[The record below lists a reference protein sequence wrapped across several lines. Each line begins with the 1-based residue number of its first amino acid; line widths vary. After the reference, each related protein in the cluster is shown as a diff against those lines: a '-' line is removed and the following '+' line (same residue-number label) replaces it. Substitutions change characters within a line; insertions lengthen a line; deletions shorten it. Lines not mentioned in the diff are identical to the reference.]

1 MGNVK
6 TVIETPKYSNKGIL
20 LLIVGIFLV
29 GANLRAPLTSVGTL
43 IGFIKDDL
51 DMSNAAVGALTT
63 LPLIVFAL
71 ISPLAPKLAHRL
83 GIEMTLLLS
92 LIVLFIGI
100 VIRPFFGV
108 STLLI
113 GTILIGVGIAFG
125 NVLMPGFIKLS
136 YPQRIGIVMGIY
148 TLSMNALSAVVS
160 GISVP
165 VARANPFGWKGA
177 ILISAVLVIIAIF
190 IWLPRLRQPVPKL
203 EQTEA
208 NQKPK
213 KKMWG
218 SFLAWQVTLFMG
230 MQSLIFYTIITW
242 VPEMMKVHGFTPEQ
256 GGWMLSIMQFSI
268 IPLNFLMPILAAR
281 MKNQKLLSALT
292 GSVLLIGSVGLLVG
306 GQIIIPISTVMLGIA
321 TGSAFTLTM
330 MFFTLRTS
338 DGYEASDL
346 SGMAQFVGYL
356 LAAIGPVLFGFLLDL
371 TNGWTVPILM
381 LVISAIIGLISG
393 IGAAR
398 DKVIFE

>member
-1 MGNVK
+1 
-6 TVIETPKYSNKGIL
+6 
-20 LLIVGIFLV
+20 
-29 GANLRAPLTSVGTL
+29 
-43 IGFIKDDL
+43 
-51 DMSNAAVGALTT
+51 
-63 LPLIVFAL
+63 
-71 ISPLAPKLAHRL
+71 
-83 GIEMTLLLS
+83 
-92 LIVLFIGI
+92 
-100 VIRPFFGV
+100 
-108 STLLI
+108 
-113 GTILIGVGIAFG
+113 
-125 NVLMPGFIKLS
+125 
-136 YPQRIGIVMGIY
+136 
-148 TLSMNALSAVVS
+148 
-160 GISVP
+160 
-165 VARANPFGWKGA
+165 
-177 ILISAVLVIIAIF
+177 
-190 IWLPRLRQPVPKL
+190 
-203 EQTEA
+203 
-208 NQKPK
+208 
-213 KKMWG
+213 
-218 SFLAWQVTLFMG
+218 
-230 MQSLIFYTIITW
+230 
-242 VPEMMKVHGFTPEQ
+242 
-256 GGWMLSIMQFSI
+256 
-268 IPLNFLMPILAAR
+268 LNFLMPILAAR

>member
-1 MGNVK
+1 
-6 TVIETPKYSNKGIL
+6 
-20 LLIVGIFLV
+20 
-29 GANLRAPLTSVGTL
+29 
-43 IGFIKDDL
+43 
-51 DMSNAAVGALTT
+51 
-63 LPLIVFAL
+63 
-71 ISPLAPKLAHRL
+71 
-83 GIEMTLLLS
+83 
-92 LIVLFIGI
+92 
-100 VIRPFFGV
+100 
-108 STLLI
+108 
-113 GTILIGVGIAFG
+113 
-125 NVLMPGFIKLS
+125 MPGFIRLS

-177 ILISAVLVIIAIF
+177 ILISAVLVIVAIF
-190 IWLPRLRQPVPKL
+190 MWLPRLRQPVTKL

-242 VPEMMKVHGFTPEQ
+242 VPEMMKVYGFTPEQ

-292 GSVLLIGSVGLLVG
+292 GSVLLLGSVGLLIG

-321 TGSAFTLTM
+321 TGSAF
-330 MFFTLRTS
+330 
-338 DGYEASDL
+338 
-346 SGMAQFVGYL
+346 
-356 LAAIGPVLFGFLLDL
+356 
-371 TNGWTVPILM
+371 
-381 LVISAIIGLISG
+381 
-393 IGAAR
+393 
-398 DKVIFE
+398 